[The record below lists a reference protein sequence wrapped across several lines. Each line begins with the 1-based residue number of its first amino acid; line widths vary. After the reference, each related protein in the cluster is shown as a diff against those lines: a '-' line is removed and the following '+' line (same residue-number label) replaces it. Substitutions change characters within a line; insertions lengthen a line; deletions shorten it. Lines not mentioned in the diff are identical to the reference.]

1 MTHEAELRIAMRRFP
16 AGVAVVTVAL
26 DTQRVGL
33 TVSAVTSL
41 SLDPPLVS
49 VAISRQAAMHELLAE
64 SQGFSLSLLSG
75 DQVGLAQHFARGVPP
90 IAMWEGIELHRS
102 DGPPLLSGASAWLD
116 CALVDE
122 FSTGDHTL
130 FVGGVTRTEL
140 GRSGGGAL
148 AYVEQE
154 YVVA

>member
-1 MTHEAELRIAMRRFP
+1 MRRFP
-16 AGVAVVTVAL
+16 AGVAVVTVAV
-26 DTQRVGL
+26 DAQRVGL

-64 SQGFSLSLLSG
+64 SQAFSLSLLSG

-102 DGPPLLSGASAWLD
+102 DGQPLLSGASAWLD

-122 FSTGDHTL
+122 FSAGDHTL

-140 GRSGGGAL
+140 GRSSGGAL

-154 YVVA
+154 YVVV